1 MAEDSKWVSDSGL
14 AELGDFMG
22 EKAEMCDQNQ
32 RYCLIENRGSDSF
45 IVDIETLSHN
55 HGLDEELITTPTNS
69 NTTKVNMMRNFSK
82 KESRQGESKSTSGAV
97 ASCDATNGPSKE
109 ELQTY
114 SPRKPTCTGEEGIKT
129 QVKLVQ
135 KQMERMTNIDNNQGK
150 YYTWPRRYCKQRFS
164 ARLMDPRRVLFF
176 FATLSSLGTIILIY
190 FSLSVAKLGDNT
202 S

>member
-14 AELGDFMG
+14 PGLGDFMG
-22 EKAEMCDQNQ
+22 EEAEVCDQNQ
-32 RYCLIENRGSDSF
+32 RYCLIENRDSDCF
-45 IVDIETLSHN
+45 IVDIKTLSRN

-69 NTTKVNMMRNFSK
+69 NSTVNMMRSFSK
-82 KESRQGESKSTSGAV
+82 KESQRGESKSTSGAVTAV
-97 ASCDATNGPSKE
+97 ASCDATNGPSNEK
-109 ELQTY
+109 LQAL
-114 SPRKPTCTGEEGIKT
+114 PRKPSCTGEEGIKT

-135 KQMERMTNIDNNQGK
+135 KQMERMANIDNEGK
-150 YYTWPRRYCKQRFS
+150 YYTWPRRYCKQRLS

-190 FSLSVAKLGDNT
+190 FSLSIARLGDNT